1 MNEVFERLVVRN
13 TTRTEAEIQADVR
26 QFILSA
32 PFELDEGDLQNVTL
46 ESPLGDRRRIDVE
59 AGSTVIEVKRDL
71 RKEKAKK
78 EAEEQL
84 AGYVDYRITQTGHR
98 YVGVLTDG
106 TEWNCYDLVDGKLHL
121 VSSVQFEATPLDAD
135 KLLVWLEGVLA
146 TTHGVPP
153 TIRNIEERLGAES
166 SAYKLDR
173 ATIKNL
179 YEHHRNNPTVQVK
192 RKLWSQLLLSA
203 LGTQFKDDDAL
214 FIDHTLLVNTSEIIA
229 HAVLGLDAK
238 SLLPATLLSGSKF
251 AEAGVFGVVES
262 DFFDWVVEVEGGE
275 AFIRTLA
282 KRLMRFVWSDV
293 NQDILKVLYENFIG
307 SETRKKLGEYYTPDW
322 LAEVIV
328 SESVSEPL
336 TTRVLD
342 PSCGSGTFLFH
353 AVRRYIT
360 QGEANGQ
367 GIKDLLSGVTRHVV
381 GMDLHPVAVTLA
393 RVTYLLAIGR
403 EKLTD
408 PKRGDIQIPVYL
420 GDSFQWRQQNTDL
433 FSAGNMVIR
442 TEDHPTLFNSELR
455 FPDALLDDAGRFD
468 QLVNELADSSA
479 KRKPGSPVPSLKAM
493 FSRLKIPAEY
503 QDSVKDTFGV
513 MCRLNDE
520 GRNHIWG
527 YYIRNLARPLW
538 LSRPGNQVDMI
549 IGNPPWLA
557 YSHMTQAMQDTF
569 REMSDSREMW
579 AGAEMAPHQDLSGLF
594 VVRAC
599 ELYLRKG
606 GSFAMV
612 LPNTALDREH
622 YAGFRR
628 GRYVDELGTTTLK
641 FTPSWDLRRIRPHF
655 FPRGSCVVFGSRL
668 DESKKPNTSEDG
680 VPIAGTEMPTDV
692 QIWTGRLQE
701 INASWCSAEKWL
713 KREPGQVRISG
724 LLNKSPYAPSFTQ
737 GATFVP
743 RLVFVVTE
751 RAVSPLGMSHGRTA
765 IESSRS
771 VLEKKPWKNI
781 PSISGAVESKFLRP
795 FFTGDNVYPFRIG
808 SSFLAVLPCDDGTL
822 LNSEQIELH
831 PGLHA
836 WWEKASEIW
845 DNNRSSERMTLM
857 ERVDYQLTLSNQLPV
872 AKLRVL
878 YNASGMNICS
888 AKLRDPRALVT
899 SGLYWAAMQSE
910 KEADFLCA
918 VLNAPVTTELTRP
931 LMSYGKDERHVHK
944 HVWDLPIPEF
954 NSEDEVHARI
964 ADLGAS
970 LEKIVSAFPINE
982 KLHFAAT
989 RRHIRD
995 YIMKTPEGQELD
1007 DLVTQLI
1014 GD

>member
-1 MNEVFERLVVRN
+1 MNEVFERLVVRDA
-13 TTRTEAEIQADVR
+13 TRTEAEIQADVR

-32 PFELDEGDLQNVTL
+32 PFELEEDDLQNVTL

-84 AGYVDYRITQTGHR
+84 AGYVDYRMTQTGHR

-135 KLLVWLEGVLA
+135 RLLVWLEGVLA

-229 HAVLGLDAK
+229 HAVLGLDVK

-262 DFFDWVVEVEGGE
+262 DFFDWVVEVDGGE

-307 SETRKKLGEYYTPDW
+307 AETRKKLGEYYTPDW
-322 LAEVIV
+322 LAEVMV
-328 SESVSEPL
+328 AESITEPL
-336 TTRVLD
+336 ATRVLD

-353 AVRRYIT
+353 AVRRYIA
-360 QGEANGQ
+360 QGEVKGQ
-367 GIKDLLSGVTRHVV
+367 GIKELLSGVTRHVV

-393 RVTYLLAIGR
+393 RVTYILAIGR

-408 PKRGDIQIPVYL
+408 PKRGDIQIPIYL

-442 TEDHPTLFNSELR
+442 TEEQPTLFNSELR
-455 FPDALLDDAGRFD
+455 FPDALLDDAGKFD

-479 KRKPGSPVPSLKAM
+479 NRKPGSPAPSLKAM
-493 FSRLKIPAEY
+493 FARLKIATEY
-503 QDSVKDTFGV
+503 QATVRDTFGV
-513 MCRLNDE
+513 MRRLNDE

-557 YSHMTQAMQDTF
+557 YSHMTPEMQDTF
-569 REMSDSREMW
+569 REMSESREMW

-606 GSFAMV
+606 GHFAMV
-612 LPNTALDREH
+612 MPNAAVDREH

-628 GRYVDELGTTTLK
+628 GRYVDELGTTALK

-655 FPRGSCVVFGSRL
+655 FPRASCVVFGRRL
-668 DESKKPNTSEDG
+668 DETQKAEGSAP
-680 VPIAGTEMPTDV
+680 VAITEMPLDA
-692 QIWTGRLQE
+692 QIWTGKLEE
-701 INASWCSAEKWL
+701 INASWSLAAAWL
-713 KREPGQVRISG
+713 TREPGQVQISG
-724 LLNKSPYAPSFTQ
+724 TLDKSPYAPAFTQ

-743 RLVFVVTE
+743 RLAFVVVE
-751 RAVSPLGMSHGRTA
+751 RKVSSLGMSHGRTA
-765 IESSRS
+765 VESSRS
-771 VLEKKPWKNI
+771 VLEKKPWRHLPNL
-781 PSISGAVESKFLRP
+781 SGAVETEFLRP
-795 FFTGDNVYPFRIG
+795 FFAGENVYPFRIG
-808 SSFLAVLPCDDGTL
+808 SSMLAVLPCDDGGL
-822 LNSEQIELH
+822 LSPDQIELH
-831 PGLHA
+831 PGLNS
-836 WWEKASEIW
+836 WWAGATAMWDTNRASE
-845 DNNRSSERMTLM
+845 RLSLM
-857 ERVDYQLTLSNQLPV
+857 ERLDYQTTLSKQLPV
-872 AKLRVL
+872 SPLRVL
-878 YNASGMNICS
+878 YNRSGMHVCS
-888 AKLRDPRALVT
+888 AKLRDPRAIIT
-899 SGLYWAAMQSE
+899 SGLYWAPVSSE
-910 KEADFLCA
+910 YEANFVCA
-918 VLNAPVTTELTRP
+918 ILNAPVTTELARP
-931 LMSYGKDERHVHK
+931 FMSYGKDERDIHK
-944 HVWDLPIPEF
+944 HVWELPIPQYDSG
-954 NSEDEVHARI
+954 NKTHCRI
-964 ADLGAS
+964 SLLGGE
-970 LEKIVSAFPINE
+970 LEKIVSHFPLDESI
-982 KLHFAAT
+982 HFAAT

-995 YIMKTPEGQELD
+995 YMMKTPEGQELD